1 MPPSISQAQLE
12 MLCQESQRS
21 SLLAMQWFFTII
33 AVVVVLMRLY
43 CRTKFGKGFGWD
55 DYVFVLGAVSLH
67 TSKTGYL
74 GTCTDENEQ
83 TVGLPG
89 PFLATKWIHTGL
101 GKHIE
106 CIGAARANATVQW
119 SIATQASHIA
129 CLGLVKISLCLCVLR
144 VIDRVERRIASFLWV
159 NIALVGA
166 VHVAQL
172 AMLLAECRPLN
183 ALWNPMIHGRC
194 YSPDTAYTTTYI
206 AFSKMSLI
214 VLGKGCLKFV
224 AGLDALTDLV
234 CSGIPILVIYR
245 MQMNARTKAA
255 LCVLMGLGVL

>member
-1 MPPSISQAQLE
+1 
-12 MLCQESQRS
+12 
-21 SLLAMQWFFTII
+21 MQWSFTII
-33 AVVVVLMRLY
+33 AVVVVLLRLY
-43 CRTKFGKGFGWD
+43 CRTKFGEGFGWD
-55 DYVFVLGAVSLH
+55 DYVFIMGAVSFLPFEI
-67 TSKTGYL
+67 GDL
-74 GTCTDENEQ
+74 EACTDEAEQ

-89 PFLATKWIHTGL
+89 PFLTTKWIQTGL

-106 CIGAARANATVQW
+106 CIGAARATATVQW
-119 SIATQASHIA
+119 SIATQADHIV

-166 VHVAQL
+166 IHVAQL

-206 AFSKMSLI
+206 AFSKVAFI
-214 VLGKGCLKFV
+214 VSGK
-224 AGLDALTDLV
+224 DAKNLLQASTLLRIWSV
-234 CSGIPILVIYR
+234 QGFRYS
-245 MQMNARTKAA
+245 
-255 LCVLMGLGVL
+255 